1 MKTSTGLA
9 VRRPKKAPPLHSS
22 RRNTIHKSTGREC
35 VSVSGQRGLF
45 AAGLDYLSLLHR
57 CSPLWHVTVNA
68 TVHTFT
74 LSRAWQKRRHSYATL
89 YVCMYVPILSGEEK
103 KKRREESRPNPLHSR
118 GAVAEAGIWLIYG
131 LLSVCNNRRL
141 YPPLIHPAINNRP
154 LRSLHAARTRDH
166 LRPGGWK
173 GNELIRELPRGET
186 LTRSPLFGG
195 MTVFDC

>member
-1 MKTSTGLA
+1 MQPSI
-9 VRRPKKAPPLHSS
+9 RLHC
-22 RRNTIHKSTGREC
+22 REC
-35 VSVSGQRGLF
+35 GKSV
-45 AAGLDYLSLLHR
+45 
-57 CSPLWHVTVNA
+57 VTP
-68 TVHTFT
+68 TW
-74 LSRAWQKRRHSYATL
+74 R
-89 YVCMYVPILSGEEK
+89 CMYVPILSGEEK

-186 LTRSPLFGG
+186 LTRSSLFGG
-195 MTVFDC
+195 MTVFEMSITCPEFRLLTASLISP